1 MKISKIKLYKAS
13 SFSYTPFNDFMEGD
27 LNYLNDN
34 NIVVVTNPSEADII
48 ISQNFKHLRKHFWR
62 TLFRKKFLIWTIEPR
77 FNTSFKK
84 KKNYFFGLFKCS
96 FMNIYTQD
104 VFVSNIS
111 VHCKIINEK
120 LILLPS
126 TFQITSNKIVTLMS
140 YYKGINAKP
149 LIKNRENI
157 DLIALRSRIAIE
169 GSKQNS
175 IDVYGK
181 GWPEGISKED
191 SRDGNWGP
199 SKKQALGNYNF
210 NLCFENTASPN
221 YMTEKIWDSIEN
233 YCLPIYYAK
242 NTNAYLIFPKDSFID
257 YSDFNK
263 PQELFDFVLNISNEE
278 FIRRM
283 NRCIEV
289 YNSISIQGET
299 LVKSERKKTLDRIVE
314 RINEITNN

>member
-1 MKISKIKLYKAS
+1 MKSLTIKLYKAS
-13 SFSYTPFNDFMEGD
+13 NFSYTPFNDYMDGD
-27 LNYLNDN
+27 LNYLNNN
-34 NIVVVTNPSEADII
+34 NIVIVAKPSEADII
-48 ISQNFKHLRKHFWR
+48 ISQNFKHLRNHFWR
-62 TLFRKKFLIWTIEPR
+62 TLFGKKFLIWTIEPR

-84 KKNYFFGLFKCS
+84 NKNYFFGLFKCS

-104 VFVSNIS
+104 IFVSNIS

-120 LILLPS
+120 LISLPS
-126 TFQITSNKIVTLMS
+126 TFQISSNKIISLMS
-140 YYKGINAKP
+140 YYSGVNADS
-149 LIKNRENI
+149 LYKNGENI

-169 GSKQNS
+169 GSKENI

-191 SRDGNWGP
+191 SRDGDWRT
-199 SKKQALGNYNF
+199 SKKIILDNYNF

-242 NTNAYLIFPKDSFID
+242 NTNAYQIFPKDSFID

-314 RINEITNN
+314 RINEITHN